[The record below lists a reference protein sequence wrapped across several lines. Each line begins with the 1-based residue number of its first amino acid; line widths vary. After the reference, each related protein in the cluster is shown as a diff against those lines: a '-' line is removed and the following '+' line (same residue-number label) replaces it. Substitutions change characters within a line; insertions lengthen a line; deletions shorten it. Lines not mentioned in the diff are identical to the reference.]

1 MGKFKGKIQ
10 PGFTCTLYNE
20 NFLDLLKSR
29 KFFIGTNLIL
39 RCQAPKYH
47 KTADRRRKMKTAIIF
62 GSKSDKDIMKGAA
75 DALKEFGIEYRAFIL
90 SAHRV
95 PERLLEVLHQI
106 EGEGFECIIAG
117 AGLAAHLP
125 GVIASHTTL
134 PVIGVPINASLNGL
148 DSLFSIVQMPKSIP
162 VATVGI
168 NNSYN
173 AGMLAV
179 QILSLKYP
187 EVKDKLVQYRKNLKE
202 KFIKEN
208 DEGVE
213 F

>member
-1 MGKFKGKIQ
+1 
-10 PGFTCTLYNE
+10 
-20 NFLDLLKSR
+20 
-29 KFFIGTNLIL
+29 
-39 RCQAPKYH
+39 
-47 KTADRRRKMKTAIIF
+47 MKVAIIF
-62 GSKSDKDIMKGAA
+62 GSKSDTDVMKGAA
-75 DALKEFGIEYRAFIL
+75 NALKEFGVDYRAYVL

-95 PERLLEVLHQI
+95 PEKLTETIKEAENSGCEV
-106 EGEGFECIIAG
+106 IIAG

-125 GVIASHTTL
+125 GVIASQTVL
-134 PVIGVPINASLNGL
+134 PVIGVPIKAAVEGL
-148 DSLFSIVQMPKSIP
+148 DALFSIVQMPKSIP

-187 EVKDKLVQYRKNLKE
+187 EIKEKLVQFRINMKE

-208 DEGVE
+208 DTVE
-213 F
+213 L

>member
-1 MGKFKGKIQ
+1 
-10 PGFTCTLYNE
+10 
-20 NFLDLLKSR
+20 
-29 KFFIGTNLIL
+29 
-39 RCQAPKYH
+39 
-47 KTADRRRKMKTAIIF
+47 MKVAIIF
-62 GSKSDKDIMKGAA
+62 GSKSDTDVMKGAA
-75 DALKEFGIEYRAFIL
+75 NALKEFGVDYKAYVL

-95 PERLLEVLHQI
+95 PEKLTETIKEAENSGCEV
-106 EGEGFECIIAG
+106 IIAG

-125 GVIASHTTL
+125 GVIASQTVI
-134 PVIGVPINASLNGL
+134 PVIGVPCKGAIEGL
-148 DSLFSIVQMPKSIP
+148 DALFSIVQMPKSIP

-187 EVKDKLVQYRKNLKE
+187 EIKEKLVQFRINMKE

-208 DEGVE
+208 KYSYLCNKISSRTNKQ
-213 F
+213 

>member
-1 MGKFKGKIQ
+1 
-10 PGFTCTLYNE
+10 
-20 NFLDLLKSR
+20 
-29 KFFIGTNLIL
+29 
-39 RCQAPKYH
+39 
-47 KTADRRRKMKTAIIF
+47 MKAAIIF

-75 DALKEFGIEYRAFIL
+75 QAFQEFGIEYKAFIL

-95 PERLLEVLHQI
+95 PEKLMETINELEKNSY
-106 EGEGFECIIAG
+106 ECIIAG

-134 PVIGVPINASLNGL
+134 PVIGVPINAALSGL
-148 DSLFSIVQMPKSIP
+148 DSLLSIVQMPKSIP
-162 VATVGI
+162 VAAVGI

-179 QILSLKYP
+179 QILSIKYP
-187 EVKDKLVQYRKNLKE
+187 EIKEKLEKYRADMKE

-208 DEGVE
+208 NEGVE